1 MARKNKANTAGR
13 LDRRQEQRHAVE
25 RPCRVAADALT
36 SEGVSGVTLNVSRAG
51 VLIRFP
57 DSSVSCLLPKVGA
70 NARVVIDLPPSA
82 NYAPRSLECT
92 GRVVRDMASRDDA
105 PVLAFQIQRME
116 VRDTEPH
123 PSAEKE
129 GRKRLVH

>member
-1 MARKNKANTAGR
+1 MARKKKADAAVS
-13 LDRRQEQRHAVE
+13 LDRRREQRHEVA
-25 RPCRVAADALT
+25 RPCRVKADSLT
-36 SEGVSGVTLNVSRAG
+36 PEGIDGVTLNISRAG
-51 VLIRFP
+51 VLIKFP

-70 NARVVIDLPPSA
+70 SARVVIDLPPST

-92 GRVVRDMASRDDA
+92 GRVVRDEASSDDA

-123 PSAEKE
+123 PRPASDD
-129 GRKRLVH
+129 RRPLVN